1 MVRPWFS
8 ILDGGQH
15 RTETGAGTETETKKK
30 TATGSLVPLVL
41 LDSPRNTAQASA
53 QTHAVA
59 GLCGRGGNSLPV
71 NHPAIQDP
79 AQISGSCQ
87 LWNRTRAHRLL
98 MLVEEPLPGSP
109 SRPVPAAIGVTDL
122 VLHPQHQ
129 SARPWF
135 VYRGMIDRQSGQ
147 GEETGQRREPRYSA
161 LCIAHRTLRTMRLR
175 RVRPSSTGQLPFW
188 KSGPPETTCHVPEP
202 S

>member
-15 RTETGAGTETETKKK
+15 RTETEAGTETETKKK

-41 LDSPRNTAQASA
+41 VVLLDSPRNTAQASA
-53 QTHAVA
+53 QTHAAA

-71 NHPAIQDP
+71 NHPTTQDP

-87 LWNRTRAHRLL
+87 LWNWNCGLL

-109 SRPVPAAIGVTDL
+109 PRPVPTAIGVTDL

-147 GEETGQRREPRYSA
+147 GEETSRRREPRFAS
-161 LCIAHRTLRTMRLR
+161 CIAHSTLHTMRLR
-175 RVRPSSTGQLPFW
+175 VAVVFNRRIAFLEVWSA
-188 KSGPPETTCHVPEP
+188 
-202 S
+202 